1 MILLYIILSIISP
14 SKEPLPGV
22 KVELVGTD
30 KTYYTNLNGQVLIPP
45 NYNLKLSYISYIT
58 KTIDKDSIK
67 PFVTL
72 IPR

>member
-22 KVELVGTD
+22 KVDVLGTN
-30 KTYYTNLNGQVLIPP
+30 KTYYTNLKGQVILPP
-45 NYNLKLSYISYIT
+45 NFNLKLSYISYIT

-72 IPR
+72 IPK